1 MSAVENFDKWAE
13 GLDLDHFRPHELRF
27 MGGSH
32 YDPRSTAYGLNE
44 LPPQAL
50 WENIA
55 PVAMA
60 ADIARDE
67 LGAPLRILSG
77 YRSPAYNRA
86 IRGAVFSRHLHFDAL
101 DLAPMR
107 GSPAALHRILN
118 RLRKQGIFTGGIGR
132 YANFVHIDNR
142 GSVADW

>member
-1 MSAVENFDKWAE
+1 MSTVEKFDKWAS
-13 GLDLDHFRPHELRF
+13 GLGLDHFSPHELRF

-32 YDPRSTAYGLNE
+32 YDPRSSAYGLNE

-67 LGAPLRILSG
+67 LGAPIRILSG

-86 IRGAVFSRHLHFDAL
+86 IRGAKHSRHLHFDAL

-107 GSPAALHRILN
+107 GSVAGLHRILT
-118 RLRKQGIFTGGIGR
+118 RLRKQGIFTGGIGK
-132 YANFVHIDNR
+132 YASFVHIDNR
-142 GSVADW
+142 GTVADW